1 MHAWEKIIDVKATN
15 LPQSYVML
23 LLLKF
28 VPTLLMSSVFVFI
41 ARDIWKQFRFFSK
54 NKKFMRPST
63 GVKKSVTEPV
73 NFNTFYIQE
82 ELNKFAAHG
91 DLENVE
97 RLLCLE
103 GIDVNWRD
111 VRYGMTPL
119 ICAAASG
126 YDLVHSILRIS
137 LVLI

>member
-1 MHAWEKIIDVKATN
+1 MGKNYRCKSHQPATVLRNAFVTKVRANIIE
-15 LPQSYVML
+15 
-23 LLLKF
+23 
-28 VPTLLMSSVFVFI
+28 SSVFVFI
-41 ARDIWKQFRFFSK
+41 ARDIWKQFR
-54 NKKFMRPST
+54 KKFMRPST